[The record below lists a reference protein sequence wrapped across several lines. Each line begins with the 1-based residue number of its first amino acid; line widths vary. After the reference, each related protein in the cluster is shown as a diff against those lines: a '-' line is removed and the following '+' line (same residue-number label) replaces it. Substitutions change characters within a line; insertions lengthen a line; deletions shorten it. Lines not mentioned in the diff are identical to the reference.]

1 MAARRNSKG
10 QFVKGG
16 GRKAASKARKGS
28 TAIARRAPAR
38 VTIRESGPGSVIVA
52 SGARAPARRRSGG
65 GRSGGGMLGGV
76 AEYFGSPRT
85 DDLIASGAWGWV
97 VGNKRATVDE
107 VIAKA
112 PDFIKPIGGFG
123 VASLGLGLVGKFFP
137 AARKVTKP
145 AARVASYLAT
155 YNLTKRGSFYQANAT
170 DLLGADDD
178 GDASGAM
185 DPDEAG
191 AYDDR

>member
-16 GRKAASKARKGS
+16 RKAAAPKRRKS
-28 TAIARRAPAR
+28 TALARRAPAR

-52 SGARAPARRRSGG
+52 SGGRAPARRRSGG
-65 GRSGGGMLGGV
+65 GGRSGGGMLGTIG
-76 AEYFGSPRT
+76 EYFGSPRT

-155 YNLTKRGSFYQANAT
+155 YNLGKRGSFYQANAT